1 MLLCFRIGAEVV
13 MHTRF
18 DPQAVLK
25 ELEAKRITVFPGVPT
40 MFAGLLAH
48 PEAQTYDLTSL
59 KFCSSGGAPLPQQ
72 LNDDFRRLTGCDLVE
87 GWGMTETSP
96 TGTFTPV
103 LGKRKSGSCGLPVPG
118 MTVRFVDV
126 SDPTREVAPGEA
138 GELVVKGPNL
148 MAGYWR
154 KPEAT
159 AEAMTADGFFR
170 TGDVGRMDEDGFIF
184 LIDRSKDMILCSGYN
199 VYPRN
204 IEEAVMQHP
213 AVAEVIVIGVDDEY
227 RGQSPKAFVALKP
240 GAVSFDLETLKAFL
254 ADKLG
259 KHEMVQ
265 ALEIRAQLPK
275 TPVGKLSKKEL
286 YAEEKARAAAT
297 SGVM

>member
-1 MLLCFRIGAEVV
+1 MLLCIRIGAEVV
-13 MHTRF
+13 LHARF
-18 DPQAVLK
+18 DPQAVLHDI
-25 ELEAKRITVFPGVPT
+25 ESRRITVFPGVPT
-40 MFAGLLAH
+40 MFAGLIAH
-48 PEAQTYDLTSL
+48 PDAQTRNLKSL

-72 LNDDFRRLTGCDLVE
+72 LHADFLRLTGCDLVE

-103 LGKRKSGSCGLPVPG
+103 HGKRKVGSCGLPVPG
-118 MTVRFVDV
+118 MDVRFIDITR
-126 SDPTREVAPGEA
+126 PPREVMPGTP

-154 KPEAT
+154 KPQAT
-159 AEAMTADGFFR
+159 AESMTPDGYFR
-170 TGDVGRMDEDGFIF
+170 TGDVGYMDADGFVF
-184 LIDRSKDMILCSGYN
+184 LIDRCKDMILCSGYN

-204 IEEAVMQHP
+204 LEEAVMRHP
-213 AVAEVIVIGVDDEY
+213 AVAEVIVIGVEDAY
-227 RGQSPKAFVALKP
+227 RGQSPKAFVALKA
-240 GAVSFDLETLKAFL
+240 GAEAFTLQQLQAFL

-265 ALEIRAQLPK
+265 ALEIRAALPK

-286 YAEEKARAAAT
+286 YAEERAKH
-297 SGVM
+297 